1 VPTHSPERRRLARL
15 NDGLALAGHGWYL
28 VGSVL
33 YVAEAPTLAAWSFVV
48 GSVAALVAGILP
60 QLVRLWIQEREGEDD
75 GSVPTSSPGALRVR
89 GAWAS

>member
-1 VPTHSPERRRLARL
+1 VPTSSGERRRLARL

-48 GSVAALVAGILP
+48 GSVAALLAGILP
-60 QLVRLWIQEREGEDD
+60 QLIRLWIQEREGD
-75 GSVPTSSPGALRVR
+75 GADGGPAAPVL
-89 GAWAS
+89 AWRLPAVQG

>member
-1 VPTHSPERRRLARL
+1 M

-48 GSVAALVAGILP
+48 GSVAALLAGVLP
-60 QLVRLWIQEREGEDD
+60 RLIRLWIQEREGDGED
-75 GSVPTSSPGALRVR
+75 GLPAAHVPVLAR
-89 GAWAS
+89 GLGIAAG